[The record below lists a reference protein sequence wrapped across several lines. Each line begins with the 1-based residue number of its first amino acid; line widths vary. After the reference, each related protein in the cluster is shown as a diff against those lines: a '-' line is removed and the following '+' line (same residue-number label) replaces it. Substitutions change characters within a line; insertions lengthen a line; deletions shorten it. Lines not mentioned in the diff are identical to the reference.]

1 MNPIFLIP
9 IRVAAVCMIAA
20 PLFCKTARAAE
31 DELAQALGEDKK
43 LCSTPE
49 GLMYEVKFLAAIA
62 PKIGAALNSCGVS
75 TKTYNFDMAFVISS
89 EGKIKSTVYTRNQPV
104 ATCAASKLQ
113 GMSGPQPPRGPC
125 TIFVHYS
132 SKPK

>member
-9 IRVAAVCMIAA
+9 IQVVAAFIIAA
-20 PLFCKTARAAE
+20 PLSCTTASAAE
-31 DELAQALGEDKK
+31 DELAQALREDKK

-62 PKIGAALNSCGVS
+62 PEIGAALNSCCAS

-89 EGKIKSTVYTRNQPV
+89 EGKIKRTVCTRNQPV

-113 GMSGPQPPRGPC
+113 GASGPLPPRGSC